1 MSKTSVIRITSSQ
14 EFNVKQKV
22 CECLLRKGPLPLH
35 TIVRYTELSQM
46 QVKNSLL
53 VLIQHNCVQAYRID
67 ETGGSQS
74 APKQSTQ
81 YLALFDNILHRV
93 RFSKFLAIISQ
104 EFDKL
109 CVDIVEGLLQH
120 GRLTLKQIVERANS
134 SHKEGNSI
142 GVDAVQENLHKLVMA
157 HYVEHCPA
165 SEPFLASPTEEDAPA
180 RKRGAKSAKIVI
192 ESEAIEQRVLA
203 AAVPMEARR
212 FSLVMDSE
220 LNDDGEKDQN
230 KSPDK
235 HVGDKRKLDASE
247 PDIDSEAAENQVVL
261 WRANFEEFIR
271 RLRHKDCIE
280 NVRARLDDG
289 AAIVLSAML
298 EASKTEEKKV
308 KTASSVPLS
317 VNSIYE
323 EVIKSEKGRNM
334 TFDHVRA
341 ALVQLSSPPPFVTVA
356 DESYSIDFKHIIE
369 AAQSEEVESIVL
381 KRYGRDAYRI
391 FRLLSKASRLL
402 ETDKVL
408 SAFETF
414 KLKRYFR
421 YYIFEKK
428 ETIKI
433 LYKLW
438 QDDYLLMEKLVVGTA
453 TFLLWKVNKLVL
465 WEHVLDE
472 LFHAALNLSLRVAY
486 ELEQQ
491 KEYPSFQDLIS
502 AAQHHLEDFPLA
514 QESSTMQH
522 PQPFNWKCIGPL
534 RKLTLSNSIVM
545 QQCPNEETWGCGGHM
560 PRPPE
565 VFPRLVL
572 QARSS
577 NH

>member
-1 MSKTSVIRITSSQ
+1 MVKTQHGIRYAVHLITSH
-14 EFNVKQKV
+14 FGNLVAKV

-235 HVGDKRKLDASE
+235 HVGDKRKLVASE

-402 ETDKVL
+402 ETDKI
-408 SAFETF
+408 SDT
-414 KLKRYFR
+414 
-421 YYIFEKK
+421 IFVEKK
-428 ETIKI
+428 ETTKI

-491 KEYPSFQDLIS
+491 KEIVNLPIDRREGPMKDKYEKLKKMRI
-502 AAQHHLEDFPLA
+502 LM
-514 QESSTMQH
+514 ESSQM
-522 PQPFNWKCIGPL
+522 
-534 RKLTLSNSIVM
+534 KLDDAIMLF
-545 QQCPNEETWGCGGHM
+545 HD
-560 PRPPE
+560 
-565 VFPRLVL
+565 F
-572 QARSS
+572 
-577 NH
+577 